1 MTRSLR
7 IWRTATRTCPACGYT
22 LDAHA
27 AAVGDDDV
35 GPRPGDL
42 SLCTKCITVLMFDRQ
57 LRIKIVN
64 AAEMASLTDGERKAV
79 GDAIARLRRARGA
92 TASNG

>member
-7 IWRTATRTCPACGYT
+7 IWRTAARTCPACGTT

-27 AAVGDDDV
+27 AASGNDDV

-42 SLCTKCITVLMFDRQ
+42 SLCTRCLAVLMFDRQ

-79 GDAIARLRRARGA
+79 GDAVTMLRRARGA